1 MDQSELRL
9 SGEFSDLTVQIGG
22 QQLHL
27 HRFPLVACSDYF
39 RGLERSGMSDT
50 ALVTLDHLPGGYDTM
65 NLIADFCY
73 GLPIEDKLTT
83 KNIGHVT
90 CAAFYLQMSGS
101 DNLSEICQ
109 SKLKKL
115 TSDVSNCLDILVNCV
130 EIAEVAQSEGVS
142 TFCVKAA
149 VEHWCI
155 GIQAKKWNELTNRQ
169 SETASLRLSQLKK
182 LPVNWTAAVID
193 LMQTSNCC
201 SAWSTYFV
209 AGYIDFIMQ
218 CFTNVRKTA
227 SPYATLSNVDGTREP
242 IVMAE
247 PPNPIEIPSFSCS
260 SKVSDHS
267 TAAATCFSEKDE
279 ALVDSEKQKAEASA
293 LSSSE
298 TTLYARFSRCHFLP
312 DTEESLLKNYF
323 EAFLSYLP
331 DDALTLEIP
340 TVTASW
346 LSSALQ
352 FSSVFVSQS
361 EQRLTALCAKSY
373 RQLTGKDV
381 IEFTS
386 RVMAN
391 LNNCVHTNGYK
402 DFSMLKVTELS
413 DYYLNYHAE
422 RGTISAAQFIETLQ
436 STLWS
441 SRSSFDSPFEALEK
455 LLQSDESQGGLI
467 LQTTVTEIIEL
478 IDFTKLSQDALER
491 ASTNSRIPSRAT
503 MEAALRV
510 CSRLRNELHR
520 SQANFESYRQETARL
535 QRLLH
540 DTEAKVNELELF
552 RRLNGTWT
560 SRTLF
565 DAPARFH
572 HQQKTDFS
580 LHIAQPHKQE
590 DTNMISFTITATSK
604 LKHDLSRGR
613 PRRQSS
619 YTRVRPAYI
628 LPLRNDKGDADVSS
642 QHVWDNW
649 YQTTAEPWD
658 RIQMPTF
665 LVYDLR
671 DDCIF
676 VPPLQSSGFGERRLV
691 RLTKFP

>member
-1 MDQSELRL
+1 MDQSELRS

-27 HRFPLVACSDYF
+27 HRFPLVACSNYF
-39 RGLERSGMSDT
+39 RGLQRSGMGDT

-73 GLPIEDKLTT
+73 GVPIGDKLTT

-115 TSDVSNCLDILVNCV
+115 TSDVSNCLEILVNCT

-142 TFCVKAA
+142 TFCVKAV

-155 GIQAKKWNELTNRQ
+155 EIQAKKWNELRNMQ
-169 SETASLRLSQLKK
+169 SSLRLSQLKK
-182 LPVNWTAAVID
+182 LPVNWTAAIID
-193 LMQTSNCC
+193 LMQTNNCC

-218 CFTNVRKTA
+218 RFSNVRKTV
-227 SPYATLSNVDGTREP
+227 SLYAMLSNIDRTREP

-247 PPNPIEIPSFSCS
+247 PLNPIEIPSFSRS
-260 SKVSDHS
+260 SEVSDHS
-267 TAAATCFSEKDE
+267 TAAATFFSEKDE
-279 ALVDSEKQKAEASA
+279 ALVDSEKQKAVASA

-298 TTLYARFSRCHFLP
+298 TTLYARFSRCHFLA

-323 EAFLSYLP
+323 EAFVSYLP

-352 FSSVFVSQS
+352 FSSAFVPQS

-373 RQLTGKDV
+373 NQLTRKDV

-422 RGTISAAQFIETLQ
+422 RGTISAAQFTETLQ

-491 ASTNSRIPSRAT
+491 ASTNSRIPSRVT
-503 MEAALRV
+503 MEAALSV
-510 CSRLRNELHR
+510 CSRLRNELH
-520 SQANFESYRQETARL
+520 ETK
-535 QRLLH
+535 
-540 DTEAKVNELELF
+540 AKVNELELF
-552 RRLNGTWT
+552 PRLNGTWT
-560 SRTLF
+560 SGTPF
-565 DAPARFH
+565 NAPPSFH
-572 HQQKTDFS
+572 HHQNTDLS
-580 LHIAQPHKQE
+580 LHIAQSLKQE
-590 DTNMISFTITATSK
+590 NPNMISFKVTATSK
-604 LKHDLSRGR
+604 LKHDPYKEKL
-613 PRRQSS
+613 RREWRS
-619 YTRVRPAYI
+619 TRDMSVRPAYI
-628 LPLRNDKGDADVSS
+628 LPLRNDKGDVDVSS

-649 YQTTAEPWD
+649 YQTTAAPWD
-658 RIQMPTF
+658 RKPMPTF

-676 VPPLQSSGFGERRLV
+676 VPPMQSSGSGGRRLL
-691 RLTKFP
+691 RLTKFS